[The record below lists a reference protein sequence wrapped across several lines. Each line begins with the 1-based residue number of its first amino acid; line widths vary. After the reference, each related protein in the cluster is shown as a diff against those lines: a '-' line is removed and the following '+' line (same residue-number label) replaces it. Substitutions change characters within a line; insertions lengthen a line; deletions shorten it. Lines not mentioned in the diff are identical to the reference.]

1 MSATTNGVPGVT
13 FACCAARCI
22 AHAMLRRVIAR
33 SREAAS
39 SNVLGIRANTP
50 NFCSLT
56 EPAYR
61 PATGTLPHA
70 SVRQCHMKQ
79 ISTRWPGRFVTD
91 LPRLCPRMESWQ
103 PPGERS
109 CSNLPPQLYRRETS
123 LLLLLKPAWR
133 VAYPVGSRNYWNFR
147 GLRGGD

>member
-1 MSATTNGVPGVT
+1 MSTTTNGVPGVT

-39 SNVLGIRANTP
+39 SNVLGIRPNTP

-61 PATGTLPHA
+61 PATGTLPHGIHTWSRVHSA
-70 SVRQCHMKQ
+70 QAAAKS
-79 ISTRWPGRFVTD
+79 PD
-91 LPRLCPRMESWQ
+91 LPGIRFGAHALQGSHRLLP
-103 PPGERS
+103 
-109 CSNLPPQLYRRETS
+109 NLFRVRR
-123 LLLLLKPAWR
+123 
-133 VAYPVGSRNYWNFR
+133 
-147 GLRGGD
+147 